1 MNPAVTFMA
10 VIGNQAGRSPSF
22 ASVCSYFGMENTGFV
37 MEHWVLL
44 SILLQLAA
52 GALLLWEAVQ
62 FLEPVKKKGKRK
74 NKRMR
79 HTF

>member
-1 MNPAVTFMA
+1 
-10 VIGNQAGRSPSF
+10 
-22 ASVCSYFGMENTGFV
+22 

-44 SILLQLAA
+44 SVLLQLAA